1 MGDMTKIQLKYMV
14 YLFAALIL
22 AGCATSYSSL
32 NKNKEGTL
40 EVIASTQEEV
50 LSAIFE
56 GISREFPSASINQLS
71 GYQSGFSW
79 FHMPMLDRTNFK
91 LTVAPTNGENIN
103 GLKIEGYSYSIVT
116 EGTQGLVEARYVKP
130 LTAQIDTVL
139 SERGIQKVEIKKVVF
154 SKSRSSTPDSRKR
167 MVVSTGTGFFIS
179 KNGYLI
185 TNHHV
190 VKGASKIS
198 LVLHDGSI
206 VDATLVN
213 SDPINDIALLKVNV
227 KTPALELGG
236 SATVNKGEQVLT
248 LGYPLIGLQGQEQ
261 KATFGRVNS
270 LSGVKGDIRFLQI
283 DVPIQPGNSGGPLI
297 DGNGKVIGI
306 ITAALSQI
314 NTLRATG
321 VLPQSVNYAVK
332 SDYIFPILA
341 GKVEA
346 SYSNK
351 DGINE
356 TDMSKLV
363 DHAEKSV
370 ALVIAQ

>member
-1 MGDMTKIQLKYMV
+1 MTKIQLKYMV